1 MATKKDYFD
10 FIKKYYEE
18 LLRNYDQ
25 SLKDWEKRMET
36 ADSFDPPMAPV
47 ARALVEGF
55 LYSVTGIKEYAEKAR
70 EAMLTYQKLP
80 EMVPD
85 RMRRMPKYVKGIHP
99 MLNWFGGVT
108 LFLRAY
114 EFIRN
119 SGVIGVEDREV
130 FKHIVGNSLKPFFS
144 FPEWGPHNR
153 AIKRGLALAYA
164 AKVFPDHPDA
174 SKWSRLGK
182 LMVEP
187 SLKHWSLED
196 SELYVPIWLSDLL
209 LYLDVTGDREVLDS
223 PIMKYYFHYFTYLLC
238 PLGMIPDFGDAT
250 WGANAE
256 LYLAILEKGAS
267 VYRDPYMKYAAD
279 RIFRFA
285 VKEKRLGVYAIFAYL
300 WSDDSVEAKVPA
312 SLSQEVLDEA
322 IGKKIVFR
330 EGWDENAAYMLL
342 NYMDEGDIGWY
353 YKEHLRNTLVVT
365 AEKMHHGHA
374 DENSIVTLI
383 KNGAFLLHDGG
394 YREALPNGAYRAD
407 VYHNRIVVRPGTPSR
422 KRLFEFLHDKG
433 VYQPV
438 RTRRVHFKTFRDV
451 DVSRTEVMDG
461 KNGYH
466 WDRVVTYLKDLKAF
480 VIHDGVKILGDGE
493 FTVSN
498 LLWTQNIH
506 AAGEEFFDTSID
518 LIGMVGAMNKPD
530 ITLEERKLFAWPN
543 KKGERLL
550 IYFHPDGGKTQG
562 VDETMRCYLPEK
574 CVYQTYSN
582 RFKKGE
588 YASFTTFLWPHRE
601 DEAVDTMLGKLKRVK
616 VDKYPNATAIRIEQ
630 PNGAAYVCVKHDLSI
645 GLVRPEVRPV
655 YTYEAGE
662 VRYDEFATDAA
673 YLYARLNGSLLKY
686 AFIDGMRL
694 LFRDKTIFSSE
705 EPSVI
710 DLTNRPDIDRKG
722 TFKTEKE
729 YWEFELKTKWDS
741 WEDEVRV

>member
-1 MATKKDYFD
+1 MATKKEYLD
-10 FIKKYYEE
+10 FINKYYEE
-18 LLRNYDQ
+18 LLRNYEQ
-25 SLKDWEKRMET
+25 SLKEWRKRMET
-36 ADSFDPPMAPV
+36 ADSLDPPMVPV

-55 LYSVTGIKEYAEKAR
+55 LYHVTGNKEYAEKAR

-80 EMVPD
+80 DMVPE
-85 RMRRMPKYVKGIHP
+85 RMRRMPKYAGGIRS

-114 EFIRN
+114 EFIRD
-119 SGVIGVEDREV
+119 SKVIRWEDREV
-130 FKHIVGNSLKPFFS
+130 FKQIVGNSLEPFFS

-153 AIKRGLALAYA
+153 AIKRGLALMYA
-164 AKVFPDHPDA
+164 AKIFPDHPDA
-174 SKWSRLGK
+174 SKWNKLGK

-209 LYLDVTGDREVLDS
+209 LYMDVTGDWEVLDS
-223 PIMKYYFHYFTYLLC
+223 PIMKYYFHYFTNLLC

-267 VYRDPYMKYAAD
+267 TYRDPHMKYAAD

-285 VKEKRLGVYAIFAYL
+285 LKEKKLGIYAIFAYL
-300 WSDDSVEAKVPA
+300 WSDDTVETKVPV
-312 SLSQEVLDEA
+312 SCSQEVLDEV

-330 EGWDENAAYMLL
+330 EGWDENAIYMLL

-365 AEKMHHGHA
+365 SEKMHHGHA
-374 DENSIVTLI
+374 DENSIITLL

-407 VYHNRIVVRPGTPSR
+407 VYHNRVVVRHGRPSGQ
-422 KRLFEFLHDKG
+422 RLFEFLHDKG

-438 RTRRVHFKTFRDV
+438 RTRRVHFKKFQDV
-451 DVSRTEVMDG
+451 DVSRTEVIDER
-461 KNGYH
+461 NGYH
-466 WDRVVTYLKDLKAF
+466 WDRVITFLKDLKAF
-480 VIHDGVKILGDGE
+480 VIHDGVKLLRDGE
-493 FTVSN
+493 FTISN

-506 AAGEEFFDTSID
+506 ATGKEYFDTSID
-518 LIGMVGAMNKPD
+518 LIGTVGAMSNVK
-530 ITLEERKLFAWPN
+530 TLEERKRFAWPN

-550 IYFHPDGGKTQG
+550 IYFQPDGSKEQG

-582 RFKKGE
+582 RFRRGE
-588 YASFTTFLWPHRE
+588 FASFTTFLLPHGE
-601 DEAVDTMLGKLKRVK
+601 DEAIDTMISKLKRVK

-630 PNGAAYVCVKHDLSI
+630 PNGAIYICVKHDLSI
-645 GLVRPEVRPV
+645 GLVRPEARPV

-662 VRYDEFATDAA
+662 IQYDEFATDAA
-673 YLYARLNGSLLKY
+673 YLYAKLNGSLLKY
-686 AFIDGMRL
+686 AFIDGMKL
-694 LFRDKTIFSSE
+694 LFKNKRIFSSE

-710 DLTNRPDIDRKG
+710 NLTHRPDIDREG
-722 TFKTEKE
+722 AFKTEKE
-729 YWEFELKTKWDS
+729 YWKFELKTKWDS
-741 WEDEVRV
+741 WEDEAEV

>member
-1 MATKKDYFD
+1 MATKKEYLD

-18 LLRNYDQ
+18 LLKNYEQ
-25 SLKDWEKRMET
+25 SLKEWGERMET
-36 ADSFDPPMAPV
+36 ADSFDPPMVPV

-55 LYSVTGIKEYAEKAR
+55 LHQVTGKKEYAEKAR

-80 EMVPD
+80 DMVPE
-85 RMRRMPKYVKGIHP
+85 RMRRMPKYAGGIRP

-114 EFIRN
+114 EFIRD
-119 SGVIGVEDREV
+119 SGVIRWEDREV
-130 FKHIVGNSLKPFFS
+130 FKQIVGNSLEPFFS

-153 AIKRGLALAYA
+153 AIKRGLALMYA
-164 AKVFPDHPDA
+164 AKIFPDHPDA
-174 SKWSRLGK
+174 SKWNKLGK

-209 LYLDVTGDREVLDS
+209 LYLDVTGDWEILDS
-223 PIMKYYFHYFTYLLC
+223 PIMKYYFHYFTNLLC

-267 VYRDPYMKYAAD
+267 TYRDPHMKYAAD

-285 VKEKRLGVYAIFAYL
+285 LKEKKLGIYAIFAYL
-300 WSDDSVEAKVPA
+300 WADDSVEAKVPV
-312 SLSQEVLDEA
+312 SCSQEVLDEV

-330 EGWDENAAYMLL
+330 EGWDENATYMLL

-374 DENSIVTLI
+374 DENSIITLL

-407 VYHNRIVVRPGTPSR
+407 VYHNRVVVRHGRPSGQ
-422 KRLFEFLHDKG
+422 RLFEFLHDKG

-438 RTRRVHFKTFRDV
+438 RTRRVHFKKFQDV
-451 DVSRTEVMDG
+451 DVSRTEVIDER
-461 KNGYH
+461 NGYH
-466 WDRVVTYLKDLKAF
+466 WDRVITFLKDLKAF
-480 VIHDGVKILGDGE
+480 VIHDGVKLLRDGE
-493 FTVSN
+493 FTISN

-506 AAGEEFFDTSID
+506 ATGKEYFDTSID
-518 LIGMVGAMNKPD
+518 LIGTVGAMNNVK
-530 ITLEERKLFAWPN
+530 TLEERKRFAWPN

-550 IYFHPDGGKTQG
+550 IYFQPDGSKEQG

-582 RFKKGE
+582 SFRRGE
-588 YASFTTFLWPHRE
+588 FASFTTFLLPHGE
-601 DEAVDTMLGKLKRVK
+601 DEAIDTMISKLKRVK

-630 PNGAAYVCVKHDLSI
+630 SNGAIYICVKHDLSI
-645 GLVRPEVRPV
+645 GLVRPEARPV

-662 VRYDEFATDAA
+662 IQYDEFATDAA
-673 YLYARLNGSLLKY
+673 YLYAKLNRSLLKY
-686 AFIDGMRL
+686 AFIDGMKL
-694 LFRDKTIFSSE
+694 LFKNKRIFSSE

-710 DLTNRPDIDRKG
+710 NLTHRPDIDREG
-722 TFKTEKE
+722 AFKTEKE
-729 YWEFELKTKWDS
+729 YWKFELKTKWDS
-741 WEDEVRV
+741 WEDEAEV

>member
-1 MATKKDYFD
+1 MATKKEYLD
-10 FIKKYYEE
+10 FINKYYEE
-18 LLRNYDQ
+18 LLRNYEQ
-25 SLKDWEKRMET
+25 SLKEWRKRMET
-36 ADSFDPPMAPV
+36 ADSLDPPMVPV

-55 LYSVTGIKEYAEKAR
+55 LYHVTGNKEYAEKAR

-80 EMVPD
+80 DMVPE
-85 RMRRMPKYVKGIHP
+85 RMRRMPKYAGGIRS

-114 EFIRN
+114 EFIRD
-119 SGVIGVEDREV
+119 SKVIRWEDREV
-130 FKHIVGNSLKPFFS
+130 FKQIVGNSLEPFFS

-153 AIKRGLALAYA
+153 AIKRGLALMYA
-164 AKVFPDHPDA
+164 AKIFPDHPDA
-174 SKWSRLGK
+174 SKWNKLGK

-209 LYLDVTGDREVLDS
+209 LYLDVTGDWEVLDS
-223 PIMKYYFHYFTYLLC
+223 PIMKYYFHYFTNLLC

-267 VYRDPYMKYAAD
+267 TYRDPHMKYAAD

-285 VKEKRLGVYAIFAYL
+285 LKEKKLGIYAIFAYL
-300 WSDDSVEAKVPA
+300 WSDDTVETKVPV
-312 SLSQEVLDEA
+312 SCSQEVLDEV

-330 EGWDENAAYMLL
+330 EGWDENATYMLL

-365 AEKMHHGHA
+365 SEKMHHGHA
-374 DENSIVTLI
+374 DENSIITLL

-407 VYHNRIVVRPGTPSR
+407 VYHNRVVVRHGRPSGQ
-422 KRLFEFLHDKG
+422 RLFEFLHDKG

-438 RTRRVHFKTFRDV
+438 RTRRVHFKKFQDV
-451 DVSRTEVMDG
+451 DVSRTEVIDER
-461 KNGYH
+461 NGYH
-466 WDRVVTYLKDLKAF
+466 WDRVITFLKDLKAF
-480 VIHDGVKILGDGE
+480 VIHDGVKLLRDGE
-493 FTVSN
+493 FTISN

-506 AAGEEFFDTSID
+506 ATGKEYFDTSID
-518 LIGMVGAMNKPD
+518 LIGTVGAMSNVK
-530 ITLEERKLFAWPN
+530 TLEERKRFAWPN

-550 IYFHPDGGKTQG
+550 IYFQPDGSKEQG

-582 RFKKGE
+582 RFRRGE
-588 YASFTTFLWPHRE
+588 FASFTTFLLPHGE
-601 DEAVDTMLGKLKRVK
+601 DEAIDTMISKLKRVK

-630 PNGAAYVCVKHDLSI
+630 PNGAIYICVKHDLSI
-645 GLVRPEVRPV
+645 GLVRPEARPV

-662 VRYDEFATDAA
+662 IQYDEFATDAA
-673 YLYARLNGSLLKY
+673 YLYAKLNGSLLKY
-686 AFIDGMRL
+686 AFIDGMKL
-694 LFRDKTIFSSE
+694 LFKNKRIFSSE

-710 DLTNRPDIDRKG
+710 NLTHRPDIDREG
-722 TFKTEKE
+722 AFKTEKE
-729 YWEFELKTKWDS
+729 YWKFELKTKWDS
-741 WEDEVRV
+741 WEDEAEV

>member
-1 MATKKDYFD
+1 
-10 FIKKYYEE
+10 YYEE
-18 LLRNYDQ
+18 LLRNYEQ
-25 SLKDWEKRMET
+25 SLKEWRKRMET
-36 ADSFDPPMAPV
+36 ADSLDPPMVPV

-55 LYSVTGIKEYAEKAR
+55 LYHVTGNKEYAEKAR

-80 EMVPD
+80 DMVPE
-85 RMRRMPKYVKGIHP
+85 RMRRMPKYAGGIRP

-114 EFIRN
+114 EFIRD
-119 SGVIGVEDREV
+119 SGVIRWEDREV
-130 FKHIVGNSLKPFFS
+130 FKQIVGNSLEPFFS

-153 AIKRGLALAYA
+153 AIKRGLALMYA
-164 AKVFPDHPDA
+164 AKIFPDHPDA
-174 SKWSRLGK
+174 SKWNKLGK

-209 LYLDVTGDREVLDS
+209 LYLDVTGDWEVLDS
-223 PIMKYYFHYFTYLLC
+223 PIMKYYFHYFTNLLC

-267 VYRDPYMKYAAD
+267 TYRDPHMKYAAD

-285 VKEKRLGVYAIFAYL
+285 LKEKKLGIYAIFAYL
-300 WSDDSVEAKVPA
+300 WSDDTVETKVPV
-312 SLSQEVLDEA
+312 SCSQEVLDEV

-330 EGWDENAAYMLL
+330 EGWDEDATYMLL

-365 AEKMHHGHA
+365 SEKMHHGHA
-374 DENSIVTLI
+374 DENSIITLL

-407 VYHNRIVVRPGTPSR
+407 VYHNRVVVRHGRPSGQ
-422 KRLFEFLHDKG
+422 RLFEFLHDKG

-438 RTRRVHFKTFRDV
+438 RTRRVHFKKFQDV
-451 DVSRTEVMDG
+451 DVSRTEVIDER
-461 KNGYH
+461 NGYH
-466 WDRVVTYLKDLKAF
+466 WDRVITFLKDLKAF
-480 VIHDGVKILGDGE
+480 VIHDGVKLLRDGE
-493 FTVSN
+493 FTISN

-506 AAGEEFFDTSID
+506 ATGKEYFDTSID
-518 LIGMVGAMNKPD
+518 LIGTVGAMSNVK
-530 ITLEERKLFAWPN
+530 TLEERKRFAWPN

-550 IYFHPDGGKTQG
+550 IYFQPDGSKEQG

-582 RFKKGE
+582 RFRRGE
-588 YASFTTFLWPHRE
+588 FASFTTFLLPHGE
-601 DEAVDTMLGKLKRVK
+601 DEAIDTMISKLKRVK

-630 PNGAAYVCVKHDLSI
+630 PNGAIYICVKHDLSI
-645 GLVRPEVRPV
+645 GLVRPEARPV

-662 VRYDEFATDAA
+662 IQYDEFATDAA
-673 YLYARLNGSLLKY
+673 YLYAKLNGSLLKY
-686 AFIDGMRL
+686 AFIDGMKL
-694 LFRDKTIFSSE
+694 LFKNKRIFSSE

-710 DLTNRPDIDRKG
+710 NLTHRPDIDREG
-722 TFKTEKE
+722 AFKTEKE
-729 YWEFELKTKWDS
+729 YWKFELKTKWDS
-741 WEDEVRV
+741 WEDEAEV

>member
-1 MATKKDYFD
+1 MAAKKEYLD
-10 FIKKYYEE
+10 FVNKYYEE
-18 LLRNYDQ
+18 LLRNYEQ
-25 SLKDWEKRMET
+25 SLKEWEKRMET
-36 ADSFDPPMAPV
+36 ADSFDPPMVPV

-55 LYSVTGIKEYAEKAR
+55 LYHVTGNKEYAKKAR

-80 EMVPD
+80 DMVPD
-85 RMRRMPKYVKGIHP
+85 RMRRMPKYAKGIRP

-119 SGVIGVEDREV
+119 SGVIRPEDREV
-130 FKHIVGNSLKPFFS
+130 FKQIVGNSLEPFFS

-164 AKVFPDHPDA
+164 AKIFPDHPDA
-174 SKWSRLGK
+174 WKWNKLGK
-182 LMVEP
+182 LMVKP
-187 SLKHWSLED
+187 SLEHWSLED

-223 PIMKYYFHYFTYLLC
+223 PIMKYYFHYFTNLLC

-267 VYRDPYMKYAAD
+267 TYRDPYMKYAAD
-279 RIFRFA
+279 KTFRFA
-285 VKEKRLGVYAIFAYL
+285 LKEKRLGVYAIFAYL

-312 SLSQEVLDEA
+312 SCSQEVLDEA

-330 EGWDENAAYMLL
+330 EGWDENATYMLL

-407 VYHNRIVVRPGTPSR
+407 VYHNRVVVRHGRPSGQ
-422 KRLFEFLHDKG
+422 RLFEFLHDKG

-438 RTRRVHFKTFRDV
+438 RTRRVHFKTFQDV
-451 DVSRTEVMDG
+451 DVSRTEVIDD

-480 VIHDGVKILGDGE
+480 VIHDGVKLLRDGE

-506 AAGEEFFDTSID
+506 AAGEEYFDTSID
-518 LIGMVGAMNKPD
+518 LIGMVGAMNNAK
-530 ITLEERKLFAWPN
+530 ITLEERKSLAWPN

-550 IYFHPDGGKTQG
+550 IYFHPDGNKTQG

-582 RFKKGE
+582 HFKKGE

-601 DEAVDTMLGKLKRVK
+601 DEAIDAMLGKLKQVN

-630 PNGAAYVCVKHDLSI
+630 PNGATYVCVKHDLSI
-645 GLVRPEVRPV
+645 GLVRPEVRPT

-662 VRYDEFATDAA
+662 TRYGEFATDAA
-673 YLYARLNGSLLKY
+673 YLYARLNGNLLKY
-686 AFIDGMRL
+686 AFIDGMKL
-694 LFRDKTIFSSE
+694 LFRNRRIFSSE

-710 DLTNRPDIDRKG
+710 DLAHRPDIDRKG

-729 YWEFELKTKWDS
+729 YWKFELKTKWDS
-741 WEDEVRV
+741 WEDEIKV

>member
-1 MATKKDYFD
+1 MATKKEYLD
-10 FIKKYYEE
+10 FINKYYEE
-18 LLRNYDQ
+18 LLRNYEQ
-25 SLKDWEKRMET
+25 SLKEWRKRMET
-36 ADSFDPPMAPV
+36 ADSLDPPMVPV

-55 LYSVTGIKEYAEKAR
+55 LYHVTGNKEYAEKAR

-80 EMVPD
+80 DMVPE
-85 RMRRMPKYVKGIHP
+85 RMRRMPKYAGGIRP

-114 EFIRN
+114 EFIRD
-119 SGVIGVEDREV
+119 SGVIRWEDREV
-130 FKHIVGNSLKPFFS
+130 FKQIVGNSLEPFFS

-153 AIKRGLALAYA
+153 AIKRGLALMYA
-164 AKVFPDHPDA
+164 AKIFPDHPDA
-174 SKWSRLGK
+174 SKWNKLGK

-209 LYLDVTGDREVLDS
+209 LYLDVTGDWEVLDS
-223 PIMKYYFHYFTYLLC
+223 PIMKYYFHYFTNLLC

-267 VYRDPYMKYAAD
+267 TYRDPHMKYAAD

-285 VKEKRLGVYAIFAYL
+285 LKEKKLGIYAIFAYL
-300 WSDDSVEAKVPA
+300 WSDDTVETKVPV
-312 SLSQEVLDEA
+312 SCSQEVLDEV

-330 EGWDENAAYMLL
+330 EGWDEDATYMLL

-365 AEKMHHGHA
+365 SEKMHHGHA
-374 DENSIVTLI
+374 DENSIITLL

-407 VYHNRIVVRPGTPSR
+407 VYHNRVVVRHGRPSGQ
-422 KRLFEFLHDKG
+422 RLFEFLHDKG

-438 RTRRVHFKTFRDV
+438 RTRRVHFKKFQDV
-451 DVSRTEVMDG
+451 DVSRTEVIDER
-461 KNGYH
+461 NGYH
-466 WDRVVTYLKDLKAF
+466 WDRVITFLKDLKAF
-480 VIHDGVKILGDGE
+480 VIHDGVKLLRDGE
-493 FTVSN
+493 FTISN

-506 AAGEEFFDTSID
+506 ATGKEYFDTSID
-518 LIGMVGAMNKPD
+518 LIGTVGAMSNVK
-530 ITLEERKLFAWPN
+530 TLEERKRFAWPN

-550 IYFHPDGGKTQG
+550 IYFQPDGSKEQG

-582 RFKKGE
+582 RFRRGE
-588 YASFTTFLWPHRE
+588 FASFTTFLLPHGE
-601 DEAVDTMLGKLKRVK
+601 DEAIDTMISKLKRVK

-630 PNGAAYVCVKHDLSI
+630 PNGAIYICVKHDLSI
-645 GLVRPEVRPV
+645 GLVRPEARPV

-662 VRYDEFATDAA
+662 IQYDEFATDAA
-673 YLYARLNGSLLKY
+673 YLYAKLNGSLLKY
-686 AFIDGMRL
+686 AFIDGMKL
-694 LFRDKTIFSSE
+694 LFKNKRIFSSE

-710 DLTNRPDIDRKG
+710 NLTHRPDIDREG
-722 TFKTEKE
+722 AFKTEKE
-729 YWEFELKTKWDS
+729 YWKFELKTKWDS
-741 WEDEVRV
+741 WEDEAEV

>member
-1 MATKKDYFD
+1 MATKKEYLD
-10 FIKKYYEE
+10 FVNVFHEE
-18 LLRNYDQ
+18 LLRNYEQ
-25 SLKDWEKRMET
+25 SLKEWRERMET
-36 ADSFDPPMAPV
+36 ADSFDPPMVPV

-55 LYSVTGIKEYAEKAR
+55 LYHVTGNKEYAEKAR

-80 EMVPD
+80 DMVPE
-85 RMRRMPKYVKGIHP
+85 RMRRMPKYAGGIRP

-114 EFIRN
+114 EFIRD
-119 SGVIGVEDREV
+119 SGVIRWEDREV
-130 FKHIVGNSLKPFFS
+130 FKQIVGNSLEPFFS

-153 AIKRGLALAYA
+153 AIKRGLALMYA
-164 AKVFPDHPDA
+164 AKIFPDHPDA
-174 SKWSRLGK
+174 SKWNKLGK

-209 LYLDVTGDREVLDS
+209 LYLDVTGDWEVLDS
-223 PIMKYYFHYFTYLLC
+223 PIMKYYFHYFTNLLC

-267 VYRDPYMKYAAD
+267 TYRDPHMKYAAD

-285 VKEKRLGVYAIFAYL
+285 LKEKKLGIYAIFAYL
-300 WSDDSVEAKVPA
+300 WSDDTVETKVPV
-312 SLSQEVLDEA
+312 SCSQEVLDEV

-330 EGWDENAAYMLL
+330 EGWDEDATYMLL

-365 AEKMHHGHA
+365 SEKMHHGHA
-374 DENSIVTLI
+374 DENSIITLL

-407 VYHNRIVVRPGTPSR
+407 VYHNRVVVRHGRPSGQ
-422 KRLFEFLHDKG
+422 RLFEFLHDKG

-438 RTRRVHFKTFRDV
+438 RTRRVHFKKFQDV
-451 DVSRTEVMDG
+451 DVSRTEVIDER
-461 KNGYH
+461 NGYH
-466 WDRVVTYLKDLKAF
+466 WDRVITFLKDLKAF
-480 VIHDGVKILGDGE
+480 VIHDGVKLLRDGE
-493 FTVSN
+493 FTISN

-506 AAGEEFFDTSID
+506 ATGKEYFDTSID
-518 LIGMVGAMNKPD
+518 LIGTVGAMSNVK
-530 ITLEERKLFAWPN
+530 TLEERKRFAWPN

-550 IYFHPDGGKTQG
+550 IYFQPDGSKEQG

-582 RFKKGE
+582 RFRRGE
-588 YASFTTFLWPHRE
+588 FASFTTFLLPHGE
-601 DEAVDTMLGKLKRVK
+601 DEAIDTMISKLKRVK
-616 VDKYPNATAIRIEQ
+616 VNKYPNATAIRIEQ
-630 PNGAAYVCVKHDLSI
+630 PNGAVYICVKHDLSI
-645 GLVRPEVRPV
+645 GLVRPETRPV

-662 VRYDEFATDAA
+662 IQYDEFATDAA
-673 YLYARLNGSLLKY
+673 YLYAKLNGSLLKY
-686 AFIDGMRL
+686 AFIDGMKL
-694 LFRDKTIFSSE
+694 LFKNKRIFSSE

-710 DLTNRPDIDRKG
+710 NLTHRPDIDREG
-722 TFKTEKE
+722 AFKTEKE
-729 YWEFELKTKWDS
+729 YWKFELKTKWDS
-741 WEDEVRV
+741 WEDEAEV